1 MKIRKRIVPAALA
14 LSVLSVGLVTF
25 SEPLNAD
32 AAGHKVVAV
41 TKNEQVARITKVKPL
56 NTMTLQVTFNQP
68 LAAADIDPN
77 NLEVIKKDFNFN
89 GNLEIVNVPR
99 LMTGSTSTYI
109 VPVTFQEDDF
119 IYRLSYKEQ
128 PNRIFEGTDEKVLV
142 RNVAQVTDDTFT
154 LESLQE
160 DGVVD
165 YANIIEAYR
174 GGREDLAFSLD
185 RQNRDA
191 SGKRFDVIS
200 SLRDRYVTV
209 KTSEGEEFVANY
221 VPFTQA
227 ADGKQAPQFRLPAG
241 QTLKQG
247 VTYRV
252 YSQWAEID
260 VKSFVAKKIE
270 PFTLQSAKAI
280 DSKSFELQLTN
291 DPQTDLLAG
300 RSVELRG
307 NDGSTL
313 QAQYRYSSRK
323 GAVGVFDIANGG
335 TLKAGVSYTVRP
347 LNNWATATNVVLQ
360 GK

>member
-1 MKIRKRIVPAALA
+1 MKLRKRLVPAALA
-14 LSVLSVGLVTF
+14 LSVLSVGLVTVG
-25 SEPLNAD
+25 EPLNVD
-32 AAGHKVVAV
+32 AASNKAVAAAE
-41 TKNEQVARITKVKPL
+41 NEQVAKITNIKPL
-56 NTMTLQVTFNQP
+56 NTMTLQITFNQP
-68 LAAADIDPN
+68 LAAADVDLN
-77 NLEVIKKDFNFN
+77 NLDAIKKHFTFN
-89 GNLEIVNVPR
+89 GDLAIVNVPR
-99 LMTGSTSTYI
+99 LMTGSKSTYI
-109 VPVTFQEDDF
+109 VPTTFQEDDF
-119 IYRLSYKEQ
+119 IYTLSYKEQ
-128 PNRIFEGTDEKVLV
+128 RNQVFEGTDEKVYV
-142 RNVAQVTDDTFT
+142 RHVEQVTNDTFT
-154 LESLQE
+154 LESFQE

-174 GGREDLAFSLD
+174 AGRGDLAFSLD
-185 RQNRDA
+185 RHNRDA

-227 ADGKQAPQFRLPAG
+227 ADGRQAPQFRLPVG
-241 QTLKQG
+241 KVLKPG

-252 YSQWAEID
+252 YAQWAEID
-260 VKSFVAKKIE
+260 GKSFVANEIA

-280 DSKSFELQLTN
+280 DEKSFELQLRN
-291 DPQTDLLAG
+291 DPPSDLLAG
-300 RSVELRG
+300 RSIELKG

-323 GAVGVFDIANGG
+323 GSVGIFDLANGG
-335 TLKAGVSYTVRP
+335 TLKANVSYIVIP

>member
-1 MKIRKRIVPAALA
+1 MKLRKRIVPAAFA
-14 LSVLSVGLVTF
+14 LSVLSAGFVTF
-25 SEPLNAD
+25 NEPLNAE
-32 AAGHKVVAV
+32 AASKKAVVAAE
-41 TKNEQVARITKVKPL
+41 NEQVAKITNIKPL
-56 NTMTLQVTFNQP
+56 NTMTLQITFNQP
-68 LAAADIDPN
+68 LVAADVDLN
-77 NLEVIKKDFNFN
+77 NLDAVKKHFIFN
-89 GNLEIVNVPR
+89 GDLEIVNVPR
-99 LMTGSTSTYI
+99 LMTGSKSTYI

-119 IYRLSYKEQ
+119 IYTLSYKEQ
-128 PNRIFEGTDEKVLV
+128 RNKVFEGTDEKVYV
-142 RNVAQVTDDTFT
+142 RNVAQVTNDTFT
-154 LESLQE
+154 LAAFQE

-174 GGREDLAFSLD
+174 AGRGDLAFSLD
-185 RQNRDA
+185 RHNRDA
-191 SGKRFDVIS
+191 NGKHFDIIS

-227 ADGKQAPQFRLPAG
+227 ADGKQASQFRLPAG
-241 QTLKQG
+241 KILKQG

-260 VKSFVAKKIE
+260 EKSFVAKEIA
-270 PFTLQSAKAI
+270 PFTLQSATAI
-280 DSKSFELQLTN
+280 DNKSFELQLTN
-291 DPQTDLLAG
+291 DPQSDLLAG

-307 NDGSTL
+307 NDGSKL

-323 GAVGVFDIANGG
+323 GAVGIFDIANGD
-335 TLKAGVSYTVRP
+335 TLKTNVNYKVVP

>member
-1 MKIRKRIVPAALA
+1 MKLRKRIVPAALA
-14 LSVLSVGLVTF
+14 LSVLSAGLVTF
-25 SEPLNAD
+25 GEPLNAD
-32 AAGHKVVAV
+32 AASNKAVAAAE
-41 TKNEQVARITKVKPL
+41 NEQVAKITNIKPL
-56 NTMTLQVTFNQP
+56 NTMTLQITFNQP
-68 LAAADIDPN
+68 LAAADVDLN
-77 NLEVIKKDFNFN
+77 NLDAIKKHFIFN
-89 GNLEIVNVPR
+89 GDLEIVNVPR
-99 LMTGSTSTYI
+99 LMTGSKSTYI

-119 IYRLSYKEQ
+119 IYTLSYKEQ
-128 PNRIFEGTDEKVLV
+128 RNKVFEGTDEKVFV
-142 RNVAQVTDDTFT
+142 RNVEQVTNDTFT
-154 LESLQE
+154 LEAFQE

-174 GGREDLAFSLD
+174 AGRGNLAFSLD

-191 SGKRFDVIS
+191 SGKRFDIIS

-227 ADGKQAPQFRLPAG
+227 ADGRQASQFRLPAG
-241 QTLKQG
+241 QTLKPG

-260 VKSFVAKKIE
+260 VKSFVAKEIA
-270 PFTLQSAKAI
+270 PFVLQSAKAI
-280 DSKSFELQLTN
+280 DDKSFELQLTN
-291 DPQTDLLAG
+291 DPQSDLLAG
-300 RSVELRG
+300 RSVELKG

-323 GAVGVFDIANGG
+323 GAVGIFDLANGG
-335 TLKAGVSYTVRP
+335 TLKANVSYTVVP

>member
-1 MKIRKRIVPAALA
+1 MKLRKRMVPAALA
-14 LSVLSVGLVTF
+14 LSVLSAGLVTF
-25 SEPLNAD
+25 NEPLNAE
-32 AAGHKVVAV
+32 AASNKVVAAAE
-41 TKNEQVARITKVKPL
+41 NEQVAKITNIKPL
-56 NTMTLQVTFNQP
+56 NTMTLQITFNQP
-68 LAAADIDPN
+68 LAAADVDLN
-77 NLEVIKKDFNFN
+77 NLDAIKKHFTFN
-89 GNLEIVNVPR
+89 GDLEIVNVPR
-99 LMTGSTSTYI
+99 LMTGSKSTYI
-109 VPVTFQEDDF
+109 VPTTFQEDDL
-119 IYRLSYKEQ
+119 IYTLSYKEQ
-128 PNRIFEGTDEKVLV
+128 RNKVFEGTDEKVFV
-142 RNVAQVTDDTFT
+142 RNVEQVTNDTFT
-154 LESLQE
+154 LESFQE

-174 GGREDLAFSLD
+174 AGRGDLAFSLD
-185 RQNRDA
+185 RHNRDA

-227 ADGKQAPQFRLPAG
+227 ADGRQAPQFRLPAG
-241 QTLKQG
+241 QTLKPG

-252 YSQWAEID
+252 YSQWAEMD
-260 VKSFVAKKIE
+260 VKSFVAKEIV

-280 DSKSFELQLTN
+280 DEKSFELQLTN
-291 DPQTDLLAG
+291 DPQSDLLAG

-323 GAVGVFDIANGG
+323 GAVGIFDVSNGDA
-335 TLKAGVSYTVRP
+335 LKANVSYTVMP

>member
-1 MKIRKRIVPAALA
+1 MKLRKRIVPAALA
-14 LSVLSVGLVTF
+14 LSVLSAGLVTLN
-25 SEPLNAD
+25 EPLHVD
-32 AAGHKVVAV
+32 AASNKTVAAAQ
-41 TKNEQVARITKVKPL
+41 NEQVAKITNIKPL
-56 NTMTLQVTFNQP
+56 NTMTLQITFNQP
-68 LAAADIDPN
+68 LTAEDVDAN
-77 NLEVIKKDFNFN
+77 NLDAIKKHFVFN
-89 GNLEIVNVPR
+89 GDLVIVNVPR
-99 LMTGSTSTYI
+99 LMTGSKSTYI

-119 IYRLSYKEQ
+119 IYTLSYKEQ
-128 PNRIFEGTDEKVLV
+128 RNQIFEGTDEKVFV
-142 RNVAQVTDDTFT
+142 RNVEQVTNDTFK
-154 LESLQE
+154 LEAFQE

-174 GGREDLAFSLD
+174 AGRGSLAFSLD
-185 RQNRDA
+185 RNNRDA
-191 SGKRFDVIS
+191 SGKRFDIIS

-209 KTSEGEEFVANY
+209 KTSEGEEFVADY

-241 QTLKQG
+241 KTLKPG

-252 YSQWAEID
+252 YAEWAEID
-260 VKSFVAKKIE
+260 YKSFVAKEIA

-280 DSKSFELQLTN
+280 DNKSFELQLTK
-291 DPQTDLLAG
+291 DPQSDLLAG

-307 NDGSTL
+307 NDGSTI

-323 GAVGVFDIANGG
+323 GAVGIFDLTNGG
-335 TLKAGVSYTVRP
+335 TLKANVNYMVTP

>member
-1 MKIRKRIVPAALA
+1 MKLRKRMVPAALA
-14 LSVLSVGLVTF
+14 LSVLSAGLVTF
-25 SEPLNAD
+25 NEPLNAE
-32 AAGHKVVAV
+32 AASNKVVAAAE
-41 TKNEQVARITKVKPL
+41 NEQVAKITNIKPL
-56 NTMTLQVTFNQP
+56 NTMTLQITFNQP
-68 LAAADIDPN
+68 LAAADVDLN
-77 NLEVIKKDFNFN
+77 NLDAIKKHFTFN
-89 GNLEIVNVPR
+89 GDLEIVNVPR
-99 LMTGSTSTYI
+99 LMTGSKSTYI
-109 VPVTFQEDDF
+109 VPTTFQEDDF
-119 IYRLSYKEQ
+119 IYTLSYKEQ
-128 PNRIFEGTDEKVLV
+128 RNKVFEGTDEKVFV
-142 RNVAQVTDDTFT
+142 RNVEQVTNDTFT
-154 LESLQE
+154 LESFQE

-174 GGREDLAFSLD
+174 AGRGDLAFSLD
-185 RQNRDA
+185 RHNRDA

-227 ADGKQAPQFRLPAG
+227 ADGRQAPQFRLPAG
-241 QTLKQG
+241 QTLKPG

-252 YSQWAEID
+252 YSQWAEMD
-260 VKSFVAKKIE
+260 VKSFVAKEIA

-280 DSKSFELQLTN
+280 DEKSFELQLTN
-291 DPQTDLLAG
+291 DPQSDLLAG

-323 GAVGVFDIANGG
+323 GAVGIFDVSNGG
-335 TLKAGVSYTVRP
+335 ALKANVSYTVMP